1 MILINFNYNM
11 MKMKKIKNRMKYVIS
26 AVLIFALF
34 VLSKLEAQTIYNLNE
49 VLSNSVVY
57 ENIDVTE
64 LKSLYLEIHPSY
76 YFDNDYATDDSPA
89 LVAYVG
95 TDNINKLYNGD
106 AYFQSVRLL
115 VIENKNPDSSFTVD
129 LSNME
134 NFAVLE
140 YIVIKSSW
148 DCEPE
153 SLINAIQMNP
163 NNNVKV
169 FYLNQI
175 PI

>member
-1 MILINFNYNM
+1 MI
-11 MKMKKIKNRMKYVIS
+11 KKNTIKNRMKYVIS
-26 AVLIFALF
+26 AVLVFALF
-34 VLSKLEAQTIYNLNE
+34 VLPKLEAQTIYDLDE
-49 VLSNSVVY
+49 VLNNGEVY
-57 ENIDVTE
+57 ENIDVSE
-64 LKSLYLEIHPSY
+64 LKSLFLEINPAY

-89 LVAYVG
+89 LVAFVS

-106 AYFQSVRLL
+106 SYFQSVRLL